1 MASFVSDGALVAYEP
16 RPAAAVRL
24 VCFPCAGGGPSMFR
38 PLAQLV
44 PPHIELLAACLPGR
58 ENRRRTPPATNLL
71 ALAAQFTAALAQVPP
86 PYLIFGHS
94 MGAMLAYEVC
104 RWAERTGR
112 VPLPAALTVSAC
124 VSPELP
130 RDTNVIG
137 QSDEVLSGRLASL
150 GGIPPAAASDPD
162 LMRLVLPITRADLE
176 MVEVYNPRL
185 GAPLPVELTVIRGVD
200 DHVARLD
207 HMAGWSAYG
216 TPVRE
221 HARPGGHFWLLDPDN
236 RDWLI
241 RQFAAQ
247 AVRSFALR

>member
-1 MASFVSDGALVAYEP
+1 MAGEFVRYAP
-16 RPAAAVRL
+16 RPGAAVRL

-38 PLAQLV
+38 QLAGLV
-44 PPHIELLAACLPGR
+44 PEYVEVLAACLPGR
-58 ENRRRTPPATNLL
+58 EGRRREPPATNLL

-86 PYLIFGHS
+86 PYLVFGHS
-94 MGAMLAYEVC
+94 MGAMVAYEVC

-112 VPLPAALTVSAC
+112 APLPIALTVSAC
-124 VSPELP
+124 VSPDRP

-176 MVEVYNPRL
+176 MVEVYQPRL
-185 GAPLPVELTVIRGVD
+185 GAPLPVPLTAIRGVD
-200 DHVARLD
+200 DHVARAE
-207 HMAGWSAYG
+207 HMAGWSTFG
-216 TPVRE
+216 TPVSE
-221 HARPGGHFWLLDPDN
+221 HARPGGHFWLLDEAN

-241 RQFAAQ
+241 RRFAIQ
-247 AVRSFALR
+247 ALRLTRPAA